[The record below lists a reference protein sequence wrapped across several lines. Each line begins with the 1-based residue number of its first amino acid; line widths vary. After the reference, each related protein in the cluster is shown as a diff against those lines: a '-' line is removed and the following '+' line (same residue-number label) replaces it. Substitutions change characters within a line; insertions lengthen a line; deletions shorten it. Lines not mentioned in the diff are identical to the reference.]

1 MSEEQLKA
9 FLEAVKADA
18 VLQERIKSAGGPH
31 AVLAIAKAAG
41 YIINSDGPNN
51 VQSEII
57 EEELEGVVGGQT
69 HETLMRIFGPTSTA
83 IPDLEDY
90 LGKIFK
96 IFPI

>member
-9 FLEAVKADA
+9 FLEAVRDDA
-18 VLQERIKSAGGPH
+18 ELQERIKSAGDPH

-41 YIINSDGPNN
+41 YIINTDGPNN
-51 VQSEII
+51 VPSEIF

-69 HETLMRIFGPTSTA
+69 HETLMRTFGPTSTA

-90 LGKIFK
+90 LGKTLK
-96 IFPI
+96 TFPL